1 MSHFMILATYSVRM
15 QADTSPQGQFLPM
28 ITLYYILSIGYAFVA
43 LIWFIIAENWTT
55 KQNVP
60 KFLVTFSVFIKRILF
75 WIFDEEPI
83 WKRGKKV
90 VPEKKIEETKA
101 STINQDPP
109 MTKTDLSSL
118 PQEKKEDES
127 KKAAVCF
134 TCDFCENCQK
144 VFLSNKKNKM
154 I

>member
-60 KFLVTFSVFIKRILF
+60 KFLVKFSVFIKRILF
-75 WIFDEEPI
+75 WIFDEE
-83 WKRGKKV
+83 WR
-90 VPEKKIEETKA
+90 
-101 STINQDPP
+101 
-109 MTKTDLSSL
+109 SL
-118 PQEKKEDES
+118 GFDNS
-127 KKAAVCF
+127 
-134 TCDFCENCQK
+134 
-144 VFLSNKKNKM
+144 
-154 I
+154 